1 MLRIK
6 DNIMAAARKKRSGEN
21 GITFSLFLI
30 IIMSMVIVVILAMIK
45 IYLSNQIYYESRRA
59 CSNCNLLKIA
69 YLSLV
74 ICVLLSYLRRGIS
87 DELKKYAEAYCSYKF
102 MTIF

>member
-30 IIMSMVIVVILAMIK
+30 IIMSMVIVVILAMIR
-45 IYLSNQIYYESRRA
+45 IYLSNQIYYESRRVNYIEREVSA
-59 CSNCNLLKIA
+59 LREEKRMLENQVQKLKFKNR
-69 YLSLV
+69 V
-74 ICVLLSYLRRGIS
+74 S
-87 DELKKYAEAYCSYKF
+87 D
-102 MTIF
+102 TIFSYDEEEAE

>member
-6 DNIMAAARKKRSGEN
+6 DSVMAAARKKRSGEN

-45 IYLSNQIYYESRRA
+45 IYLSNQIYYESRRVNYIEREVSA
-59 CSNCNLLKIA
+59 LREEKRMLENQVQKLKFKNR
-69 YLSLV
+69 V
-74 ICVLLSYLRRGIS
+74 S
-87 DELKKYAEAYCSYKF
+87 D
-102 MTIF
+102 TIFSYDEEEAE